1 MHALNPS
8 KTVAVCLFLVC
19 SMLLAPLAARADVVT
34 DWNLTA
40 IRASQA
46 AGQPN
51 PMFARNL
58 AMVHAAIYDAVNAID
73 RSHTVYAVDIQAK
86 PGAAIEAAAAA
97 AAYGVLT
104 TLYWT

>member
-1 MHALNPS
+1 MHARHTE
-8 KTVAVCLFLVC
+8 KTVAVWLFLMC
-19 SMLLAPLAARADVVT
+19 SLVLAPLAARADVVT

-73 RSHTVYAVDIQAK
+73 RSHTVYAVDIQA
-86 PGAAIEAAAAA
+86 
-97 AAYGVLT
+97 
-104 TLYWT
+104 

>member
-1 MHALNPS
+1 
-8 KTVAVCLFLVC
+8 
-19 SMLLAPLAARADVVT
+19 VT

-58 AMVHAAIYDAVNAID
+58 AMGFCQHSRHLGFFRLAVYTYPSE
-73 RSHTVYAVDIQAK
+73 RR
-86 PGAAIEAAAAA
+86 G
-97 AAYGVLT
+97 
-104 TLYWT
+104 